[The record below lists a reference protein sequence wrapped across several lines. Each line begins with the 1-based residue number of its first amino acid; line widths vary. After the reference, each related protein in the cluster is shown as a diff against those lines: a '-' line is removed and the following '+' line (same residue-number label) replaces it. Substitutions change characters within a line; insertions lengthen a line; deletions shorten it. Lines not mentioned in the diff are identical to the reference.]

1 MKDITQLSSK
11 QVIPLSQEEEVYIT
25 LKKIILALNG
35 NFKSSEQK
43 EMVLMAIQAEQD
55 FICIL
60 STRGGK
66 TLCFEL
72 LILHQPNSP
81 KTITIIMVPFMAL
94 LDELLFK
101 A

>member
-11 QVIPLSQEEEVYIT
+11 QVIPLPQEEEVYIT
-25 LKKIILALNG
+25 LKKVIPASKG

-60 STRGGK
+60 LTGGGK
-66 TLCFEL
+66 TLCFKL
-72 LILHQPNSP
+72 PILH
-81 KTITIIMVPFMAL
+81 
-94 LDELLFK
+94 
-101 A
+101 

>member
-1 MKDITQLSSK
+1 MEDITQLSSK
-11 QVIPLSQEEEVYIT
+11 QVIPLPQEEEVYIT
-25 LKKIILALNG
+25 LKKVIPALKE

-60 STRGGK
+60 PTGGGK

-72 LILHQPNSP
+72 LILHQP
-81 KTITIIMVPFMAL
+81 TAL
-94 LDELLFK
+94 LRLIALPRVDRACFSSH
-101 A
+101 